1 MNLEEILLD
10 RDTLKTQETAELPP
24 KPQGSTLSTIATSQ
38 KRVRMEPKTPP
49 TPSRAPTTPK
59 RPKQQNPVTKDKA
72 ESPKRISKIPIR
84 LKSDFVLSRP
94 KKKVD
99 ASGSKLPVP
108 KSKIPRSFAAF
119 RTRATQTHL
128 PYGASFTLTTV
139 EQQTVSLPKPDTD
152 PTAPYQYPMV
162 SYKLHIQVVRY
173 CITS

>member
-1 MNLEEILLD
+1 MNLEEIKLNLD
-10 RDTLKTQETAELPP
+10 SPNTQETAGLTP
-24 KPQGSTLSTIATSQ
+24 KPQGSTLSTISTSQ
-38 KRVRMEPKTPP
+38 KRVRMEPMTPP

-139 EQQTVSLPKPDTD
+139 KQQTVSLPKPDTE
-152 PTAPYQYPMV
+152 PTAPHTV
-162 SYKLHIQVVRY
+162 SYGELQAT
-173 CITS
+173 CMS

>member
-24 KPQGSTLSTIATSQ
+24 NPQGSTISTIATSQ

-59 RPKQQNPVTKDKA
+59 RPKQQNPVTKAKA

-99 ASGSKLPVP
+99 VSGSKLPVP

-162 SYKLHIQVVRY
+162 SYKLHI
-173 CITS
+173 